1 MTHTYITMIKDTL
14 FNVYGQMINMQIE
27 EYSNTLSCMG
37 WRIPSCPNIEKR
49 AERMPDITVKTTKIL
64 KTQVTFMSSRMV
76 KNK

>member
-1 MTHTYITMIKDTL
+1 MKRSIFDVSVMMY
-14 FNVYGQMINMQIE
+14 YMQIE